1 MVPEKRSE
9 MDIIFGHIGLFFALL
24 PHKKLENQKFKKV
37 KKRLEVLSFY
47 TCTINDNHMMYGDR
61 IFCHFGPFFLKKK
74 KKKKKTGHSII
85 LHMCTINDNHAIMM
99 HGS

>member
-9 MDIIFGHIGLFFALL
+9 MDIIFGHVGLFFALS
-24 PHKKLENQKFKKV
+24 PHKKSENQKFKKV

-61 IFCHFGPFFLKKK
+61 IFCHFGPFFKKK

>member
-24 PHKKLENQKFKKV
+24 PHKKSENQKFKKV

-47 TCTINDNHMMYGDR
+47 TCTINDHHMMYGDR
-61 IFCHFGPFFLKKK
+61 IFCHFGPFFF
-74 KKKKKTGHSII
+74 GGGGAHSII
-85 LHMCTINDNHAIMM
+85 LHMCTINNNHAIMM

>member
-47 TCTINDNHMMYGDR
+47 TCTINDNHTTTMQVCCMVPEIGAQQ
-61 IFCHFGPFFLKKK
+61 
-74 KKKKKTGHSII
+74 T
-85 LHMCTINDNHAIMM
+85 
-99 HGS
+99 